1 MRNHYCEK
9 EKEGSGLK
17 KTTILIIAFSVCILL
32 FATYFIISSLPEKN
46 NGQDY
51 EEESAYLYVDQTD
64 VESVIGFSFIGGEY
78 DLSFEK
84 DKDGCWKYTKNL
96 SLPVNGEL
104 IDRLLSDY
112 ELFLAT
118 KLISDHIT
126 EASLSE
132 YGVDAPSYTLT
143 LRLKNET
150 KTYLFG
156 DPIESK
162 GLYYAMEKGSHSI
175 YLVEKKYAEIFSLDL
190 SALLTPDSFPKISE
204 SDILHVTLVCGK
216 YSEKIIPDGTSDSG
230 ESKFISALCSISPDE
245 FVDFGSENFKT
256 YGLLEDDAV
265 NVYITFSSKDKICTT
280 ALKFGLGETKEFNYL
295 LIGDTLEADTEVD
308 HSFSEMI
315 YLLSPSENDVIY
327 GFISKA
333 FSGK

>member
-46 NGQDY
+46 DGQDY

-118 KLISDHIT
+118 KSLHFIT
-126 EASLSE
+126 RHL
-132 YGVDAPSYTLT
+132 
-143 LRLKNET
+143 
-150 KTYLFG
+150 
-156 DPIESK
+156 
-162 GLYYAMEKGSHSI
+162 
-175 YLVEKKYAEIFSLDL
+175 
-190 SALLTPDSFPKISE
+190 
-204 SDILHVTLVCGK
+204 LVCTCTLLRT
-216 YSEKIIPDGTSDSG
+216 P
-230 ESKFISALCSISPDE
+230 LSP
-245 FVDFGSENFKT
+245 
-256 YGLLEDDAV
+256 LDASRV
-265 NVYITFSSKDKICTT
+265 HWRPFPFTT
-280 ALKFGLGETKEFNYL
+280 AT
-295 LIGDTLEADTEVD
+295 
-308 HSFSEMI
+308 
-315 YLLSPSENDVIY
+315 
-327 GFISKA
+327 
-333 FSGK
+333 

>member
-1 MRNHYCEK
+1 MRNHYCQK
-9 EKEGSGLK
+9 EKEGSSVK
-17 KTTILIIAFSVCILL
+17 KTTALIIAFSVCILL
-32 FATYFIISSLPEKN
+32 FAAYFIISSLPEKN
-46 NGQDY
+46 DGQGD
-51 EEESAYLYVDQTD
+51 EEAGAYLYVDQTD
-64 VESVIGFSFIGGEY
+64 VAGVIGFSFIGGEY

-84 DKDGCWKYTKNL
+84 DEDGCWKYTKNL

-132 YGVDAPSYTLT
+132 YGMDDPYYTLT

-175 YLVEKKYAEIFSLDL
+175 YLVEKKYVEAFSLDL
-190 SALLTPDSFPKISE
+190 SALLIPDSFPKISE
-204 SDILHVTLVCGK
+204 SDILHVNLVCGN
-216 YSEKIIPDGTSDSG
+216 YFEKIIPDGTSDSNI
-230 ESKFISALCSISPDE
+230 SKFISTLCSISPDE

-256 YGLLEDDAV
+256 YGLSEGDAV
-265 NVYITFSSKDKICTT
+265 NVYITFSNEGKICTT
-280 ALKFGLGETKEFNYL
+280 ALKFGLGETKEFTYL
-295 LIGDTLEADTEVD
+295 LIGDTLGADIED
-308 HSFSEMI
+308 NHSFSEMI
-315 YLLSPSENDVIY
+315 YLLSPVENDIIY